1 MNDASEVRC
10 VGLYVITKGM
20 VSVSSC
26 HCVPERVGP
35 GSFRGPLYL
44 GFEEVSVVTTVS

>member
-20 VSVSSC
+20 VSVRLVIVFLSASA
-26 HCVPERVGP
+26 
-35 GSFRGPLYL
+35 RG
-44 GFEEVSVVTTVS
+44 VSEARCIWVLRKFLS